1 METIKKEAIE
11 NLKLKKI
18 LAGMKFLLGGLNSR
32 LEMAK
37 ESLNLKIEQQKLCH
51 PNEKKKMNQVAKPVR
66 QYHAVQHAINNT
78 RSSRERKKKKI
89 FEIMAIKHL
98 IHMIFFL
105 GKD

>member
-32 LEMAK
+32 FEMAK

-51 PNEKKKMNQVAKPVR
+51 PNEKK
-66 QYHAVQHAINNT
+66 
-78 RSSRERKKKKI
+78 
-89 FEIMAIKHL
+89 
-98 IHMIFFL
+98 
-105 GKD
+105 